1 MTHRP
6 NIHTHIP
13 IEIIRTVVA
22 ISETGSLSK
31 AGERLGLSQPAISS
45 QVKRLQ
51 AMIGGSLFVKTAN
64 GTTTTELG
72 KLALHHARL
81 ILEANDQM
89 LRLGGNTVGA
99 QPLRLGLSTLFVPEF
114 VRHHTRESL
123 ADIFIYTD
131 HSAAIGKGL
140 IDGYIDIACIY
151 ESEAIKAEVEEL
163 VINEFEEPLVWVR
176 SNDFVLSPGAPIPIL
191 TWPGD
196 DRMIRTMVKQGL
208 SYRIVFNSP
217 DFHAK
222 LAALKAGIGITAIPQ
237 RMVPPDLICAKD
249 YYLPPLPPIKALLC
263 ARLGLDSDRAWVVMK
278 QLSVLFFGG
287 VARDENKAAS

>member
-1 MTHRP
+1 M
-6 NIHTHIP
+6 HIP

-22 ISETGSLSK
+22 IAETGSLSK

-51 AMIGGSLFVKTAN
+51 GMIGGSLFVKTAN

-72 KLALHHARL
+72 KLALHHARR

-89 LRLGGNTVGA
+89 LRLGGNAAGP

-114 VRHHTRESL
+114 VKHQTRESL
-123 ADIFIYTD
+123 ADVFIHTD
-131 HSAAIGKGL
+131 HSTAIGKGL
-140 IDGYIDIACIY
+140 IDGYIDMACIY
-151 ESEAIKAEVEEL
+151 ENEAIKAEVEEL
-163 VINEFEEPLVWVR
+163 VVNEFEEPLVWVR
-176 SNDFVLSPGAPIPIL
+176 SHDFVLSPGAPIPLL
-191 TWPGD
+191 TRPGD

-208 SYRIVFNSP
+208 PYRIVFNSP

-222 LAALKAGIGITAIPQ
+222 LAALRAGIGITAIPE
-237 RMVPPDLICAKD
+237 RMVPTDLVCAKE

-263 ARLGLDSDRAWVVMK
+263 AKLGLDNDQAWIVMK
-278 QLSVLFFGG
+278 QLSALFFGG
-287 VARDENKAAS
+287 AAGSGKRFSETGSL